1 MVGERATQA
10 RQTPVPDEG
19 SARLVWLGALLM
31 LASLALPWTELRPN
45 RLAPGAYL
53 GVGALGWPLAALA
66 LALAALAR
74 RALAATLLGNL
85 ALLMAF
91 VGLGRVTALAL
102 IGQDDVARASASTGP
117 WLWLLGAGVAWWGA
131 SFALRLR
138 APRLGVWAWP
148 WLPAAVAFALLGGLS
163 GWSVWREG
171 GVEQGRLLQEALQH
185 VRLTFTALGLALLIG
200 APLAVWASR
209 SARVAALVLS
219 VAGGVQTL
227 PSLALLGLLI
237 APLAALA
244 DRFPTL
250 REYGVSGIGVAP
262 ALVALT
268 LYALLPV
275 LRNGVVALVDVDPA
289 ALDAARGMGM
299 TDVQRFFRVQLP
311 LALPVWLA
319 GVRQATVLLIGVTA
333 VAALIGAGGLG
344 VYIFRGLN
352 SSATDLIL
360 LGAIPASLLA
370 LAADGL
376 WRLIEWLLGRRL
388 GRVRP

>member
-1 MVGERATQA
+1 M
-10 RQTPVPDEG
+10 PDEG
-19 SARLVWLGALLM
+19 SARLVWLGALLL

-53 GVGALGWPLAALA
+53 GVGALGWLLGGLA
-66 LALAALAR
+66 LALAVFAR
-74 RALAATLLGNL
+74 RPLAAVLLSNL

-91 VGLGRVTALAL
+91 VGLGRETALAL
-102 IGQDDVARASASTGP
+102 SGQADVARASASTGV

-131 SFALRLR
+131 GFALRLR
-138 APRLGVWAWP
+138 RPGLAWLAWP
-148 WLPAAVAFALLGGLS
+148 WLPAAVVFAVAGGLG

-171 GVEQGRLLQEALQH
+171 GVEQGRLLQETLQH
-185 VRLTFTALGLALLIG
+185 LRLTFTALGLALMIG

-209 SARVAALVLS
+209 SARVAGVVLA

-237 APLAALA
+237 APLSALA
-244 DRFPTL
+244 NRFPTL
-250 REYGVSGIGVAP
+250 RELGVSGIGVAP

-275 LRNGVVALVDVDPA
+275 LRNGVVALLGVDRA

-299 TDVQRFFRVQLP
+299 TGAQRFFRVELP

-370 LAADGL
+370 LLADGL
-376 WRLIEWLLGRRL
+376 WRLIEYLLGRRL
-388 GRVRP
+388 GSVSA